1 MTDEK
6 LSDLAKD
13 LDNLTLTA
21 KDDNDKTSNN
31 ELIERCSKEIFQ

>member
-13 LDNLTLTA
+13 LDNLTLRA
-21 KDDNDKTSNN
+21 KDDNDKISNN
-31 ELIERCSKEIFQ
+31 ELTERCSKEIFQ